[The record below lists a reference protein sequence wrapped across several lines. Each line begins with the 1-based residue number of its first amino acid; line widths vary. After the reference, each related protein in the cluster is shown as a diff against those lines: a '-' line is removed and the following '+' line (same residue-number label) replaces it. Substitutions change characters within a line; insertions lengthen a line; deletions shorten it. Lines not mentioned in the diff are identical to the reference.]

1 MKGSAVKIVDY
12 IDLYF
17 EGNKSAFA
25 RRMNVTPQ
33 QVTKW
38 VRDGWIILDGQLYS
52 PRRELASGEMMQNI
66 KYLASIFGGAEYAL
80 AEIRELNIRGPQ
92 AIDIEKN
99 AKKMIDLL
107 LDFFKRE
114 NYQICMIG
122 FDSEQQKYLRFPEH
136 PLYELGAAYF
146 HIYHPGSVLFA
157 YEGDLSSD
165 RTFEVGSDP
174 SRFAANRFD
183 SYAFAILFREVQM
196 ALSQHNTVE

>member
-1 MKGSAVKIVDY
+1 MKIVEY

-38 VRDGWIILDGQLYS
+38 VNDGWIIIDGQLYS

-92 AIDIEKN
+92 AIEIEKN
-99 AKKMIDLL
+99 SRKIIDLL
-107 LDFFKRE
+107 LVFFKNE

-122 FDSEQQKYLRFPEH
+122 FDSEQQKYLPFPEH
-136 PLYELGAAYF
+136 PLYELGATYF

-157 YEGDLSSD
+157 YEGDLTSD

-183 SYAFAILFREVQM
+183 SYAFAILFHEVQM
-196 ALSQHNTVE
+196 ALSQHNTVK

>member
-1 MKGSAVKIVDY
+1 MKIVDY

-38 VRDGWIILDGQLYS
+38 VNDGWIIFDGQLYS

-66 KYLASIFGGAEYAL
+66 KYLAEIFGGAEYAL

-92 AIDIEKN
+92 AIEIERN
-99 AKKMIDLL
+99 SKKMIDLL
-107 LDFFKRE
+107 LHFFKNE

-122 FDSEQQKYLRFPEH
+122 FDSEQQKYLPFPDH

-146 HIYHPGSVLFA
+146 HTYRPGSVLFA
-157 YEGDLSSD
+157 YKGDLRSD
-165 RTFEVGSDP
+165 RTFEVGYDP
-174 SRFAANRFD
+174 SRFVANRFD
-183 SYAFAILFREVQM
+183 SYAFTILFHEVQM
-196 ALSQHNTVE
+196 VLSQHNTVE

>member
-1 MKGSAVKIVDY
+1 MKIVEY

-38 VRDGWIILDGQLYS
+38 VNDGWIIFDGQLYS

-80 AEIRELNIRGPQ
+80 AEIRELNICGPQ
-92 AIDIEKN
+92 AIEIEKN
-99 AKKMIDLL
+99 SRKIIDLL
-107 LDFFKRE
+107 IVFFKNH

-122 FDSEQQKYLRFPEH
+122 FDSEQQKYIPFPEH
-136 PLYELGAAYF
+136 PLYELGATYF

-157 YEGDLSSD
+157 YEGDLTSD
-165 RTFEVGSDP
+165 RTFQVGSDP

-183 SYAFAILFREVQM
+183 SYAFAILFHEVQM
-196 ALSQHNTVE
+196 ALSQHNTVK